1 MPKSCRVGKKVK
13 ITIMNKLFCI
23 LALMFSV
30 TVYGQTNDEVLT
42 NATVITL
49 LQKGLSP
56 SIIIS
61 KIKTSKTNFDVS
73 IDTLIKMKDDK
84 IPDEITSAM
93 VDASGNKENATGD
106 INDPNAAHESGV
118 YYLMVNEGKTEM
130 KSIEP
135 TVCSQTKMGSGIMT
149 QMTYGIAKTKMK
161 STIDA
166 PTARLQIFEPKPV
179 FYFYFE
185 KGQSLNA
192 STSWF
197 SSSSSPN
204 EFILIKLSS
213 KKKNREFV
221 IGSVNAYSGVSMG
234 VDDKLRIRF
243 DIEKLKSGVYKVTP
257 NVDLEAGEYCF
268 LSAGNSNPG
277 GSAGK
282 VFDFG
287 VK

>member
-1 MPKSCRVGKKVK
+1 
-13 ITIMNKLFCI
+13 MNKLFCI
-23 LALMFSV
+23 LALLFTV

-42 NATVITL
+42 NASIYSL
-49 LQKGLSP
+49 CQKGLSP

-73 IDTLIKMKDDK
+73 IATLIKMKDDK
-84 IPDEITSAM
+84 IPDEIASAM
-93 VDASGNKENATGD
+93 VDASGNKENVTGD
-106 INDPNAAHESGV
+106 INDPNATHESGL
-118 YYLMVNEGKTEM
+118 YYLMVNDGKTEM
-130 KSIEP
+130 KPVEP

-149 QMTYGIAKTKMK
+149 QLTYGIAKTKFK
-161 STIDA
+161 STLDGSM
-166 PTARLQIFEPKPV
+166 ARLQIFEAKPV

-185 KGQSLNA
+185 KGQSLNDA
-192 STSWF
+192 TSSWF

-204 EFILIKLSS
+204 EFILVKLDV

-243 DIEKLKSGVYKVTP
+243 DVEKLKSGVYKVTP
-257 NVDLEAGEYCF
+257 KDSLEPGEYCF
-268 LSAGNSNPG
+268 MSAGNSTTSTG
-277 GSAGK
+277 TGGK

-287 VK
+287 IKD

>member
-1 MPKSCRVGKKVK
+1 
-13 ITIMNKLFCI
+13 MNKLFCI
-23 LALMFSV
+23 LALLFSV

-42 NATVITL
+42 NASVITL

-56 SIIIS
+56 SIIVS

-73 IDTLIKMKDDK
+73 VDALIKMKDDK
-84 IPDEITSAM
+84 IPDEITTAM
-93 VDASGNKENATGD
+93 VEASGNKENATGD

-118 YYLMVNEGKTEM
+118 YYLMVNDGKTEM

-149 QMTYGIAKTKMK
+149 ELTYGIAKTKMK
-161 STIDA
+161 STLDG
-166 PTARLQIFEPKPV
+166 PMARLQVFESKPV

-185 KGQSLNA
+185 KGQSLNE

-204 EFILIKLSS
+204 EFILIKLTS

-221 IGSVNAYSGVSMG
+221 IGSMNAYSGVSMG

-243 DIEKLKSGVYKVTP
+243 DVEKLKSGVYKVTP
-257 NVDLEAGEYCF
+257 NVDLEVGEYCF
-268 LSAGNSNPG
+268 MSAGNSNPG

>member
-1 MPKSCRVGKKVK
+1 
-13 ITIMNKLFCI
+13 MNKLFCI
-23 LALMFSV
+23 LALLVTV

-42 NATVITL
+42 NASIYTL
-49 LQKGLSP
+49 CQKGLSP
-56 SIIIS
+56 SIIVS

-73 IDTLIKMKDDK
+73 IDALIKLKEDK

-106 INDPNAAHESGV
+106 INDPNSSHESGV
-118 YYLMVNEGKTEM
+118 YYLMVNDGKTEM
-130 KSIEP
+130 KLLEP

-149 QMTYGIAKTKMK
+149 QLTYGIAKTKFK
-161 STIDA
+161 STIDGSMS
-166 PTARLQIFEPKPV
+166 RLEVFEPKPV

-204 EFILIKLSS
+204 EFILVKLEV

-221 IGSVNAYSGVSMG
+221 IGSMNAYSGVSMG
-234 VDDKLRIRF
+234 VDDKIRIHF
-243 DIEKLKSGVYKVTP
+243 DVEKLKSGVYKVTP
-257 NVDLEAGEYCF
+257 NVALDAGEYCF
-268 LSAGNSNPG
+268 MSAGNSNPG
-277 GSAGK
+277 GSVGK

-287 VK
+287 IK